1 MIKKKNVIFPFV
13 ATSVDLEGIMLNEI
27 SQTKKAKCYMTS
39 LIFRINEIVNRK
51 KSRFKDIENKL
62 GVTGVGG
69 NTEIG

>member
-1 MIKKKNVIFPFV
+1 
-13 ATSVDLEGIMLNEI
+13 
-27 SQTKKAKCYMTS
+27 MTS